1 MNWFVAT
8 FRSSIGKKLVM
19 ALTGLLFCFFLAVH
33 LIGNFFIFAG
43 EKAFNGY
50 SAHLH
55 AYGPLLSAAEA
66 GLVVFALLHIFF
78 AGLLYFQN
86 LLARPK
92 GYVMKKSVLRKNAPG
107 GQTVSSRLQP
117 YTGLYILIF
126 VIIHLFAFTF
136 VDREA
141 QGGLFKMVSTAFG
154 NPLYGAFYMFSVIVV
169 AFHVR
174 HGFWSAF
181 QTIGAN
187 HPKYMPTI
195 KALSVFFAWV
205 IGICFSSIPA
215 YLFLVAP

>member
-19 ALTGLLFCFFLAVH
+19 ASTGLLFCLFLVTH
-33 LIGNFFIFAG
+33 LIGNFFIYAG
-43 EKAFNGY
+43 EDAFNGY

-55 AYGPLLSAAEA
+55 DFGPLLRVAET

-78 AGLLYFQN
+78 ATLLYFQN
-86 LLARPK
+86 FLARPK
-92 GYVMKKSVLRKNAPG
+92 GYIMKKSVLHKTAPG
-107 GQTVSSRLQP
+107 GQTLSSRLQP
-117 YTGLYILIF
+117 YTGLYILVF
-126 VIIHLFAFTF
+126 VVIHLFAFTF
-136 VDREA
+136 VDRQA

-154 NPLYGAFYMFSVIVV
+154 NPLYAAFYMFSVIVV

-187 HPKYMPTI
+187 HPKYMPAVRVVSVVF
-195 KALSVFFAWV
+195 ALIV
-205 IGICFSSIPA
+205 GICFSSIPA
-215 YLFLVAP
+215 YLFLTA